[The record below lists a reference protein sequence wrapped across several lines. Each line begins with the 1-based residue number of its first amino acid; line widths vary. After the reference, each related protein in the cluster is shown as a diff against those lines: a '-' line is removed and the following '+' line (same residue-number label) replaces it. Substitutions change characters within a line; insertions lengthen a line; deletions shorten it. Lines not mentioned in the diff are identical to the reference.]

1 MQLSGLFP
9 GNYYNSDE
17 SKALDFMGYFAHQ
30 RQQEEAF
37 KNQELNRQAALQDI
51 FHNEQMNPLKV
62 QQQQGLLDRQSAE
75 LPGIQADSRKKT
87 LDTDF
92 AEQLQPEKIK
102 LAIQQATTGL
112 TQSELAGEM
121 ATINKALLN
130 PKLSAQERKVLEM
143 VRDNFPENYKL
154 NRTIEGKKEVAAIP
168 KPGRAGGTG
177 SAKAPAPPKAP
188 TDDIRLANYW
198 QFQADNESDPET
210 KAEHQIK
217 ADAARQRALA
227 LIQAK
232 ADAANAGKVDLGAM
246 GGVPVRPGIAPQ
258 GQTPAPAT
266 KPAAAPT
273 APAGRVIIY
282 KDGKAVGT
290 IPESQRAQ
298 ALKEGYLVK

>member
-62 QQQQGLLDRQSAE
+62 QQQQGLVDRQSAE

-92 AEQLQPEKIK
+92 AEQLQPEKIQK
-102 LAIQQATTGL
+102 ALRETWRDMSRAERDQ
-112 TQSELAGEM
+112 EM
-121 ATINKALLN
+121 ATVEKTLLN
-130 PKLSAQERKVLEM
+130 PNLHPQARKVLEM
-143 VRDNFPENYKL
+143 VRDNFSENYRL
-154 NRTIEGKKEVAAIP
+154 NKTLEGKEDVAAIGANARIRTAPGP
-168 KPGRAGGTG
+168 KT
-177 SAKAPAPPKAP
+177 PAPPKAP
-188 TDDIRLANYW
+188 KTDFELSAYW
-198 QFQADNESDPET
+198 QFQADQEDDVNT
-210 KAEHQIK
+210 KAELQALADAARERGRKVLQDK
-217 ADAARQRALA
+217 ADAAKSGGVDVGAL
-227 LIQAK
+227 
-232 ADAANAGKVDLGAM
+232 
-246 GGVPVRPGIAPQ
+246 GGVPVRPGITTQA
-258 GQTPAPAT
+258 PAPAA